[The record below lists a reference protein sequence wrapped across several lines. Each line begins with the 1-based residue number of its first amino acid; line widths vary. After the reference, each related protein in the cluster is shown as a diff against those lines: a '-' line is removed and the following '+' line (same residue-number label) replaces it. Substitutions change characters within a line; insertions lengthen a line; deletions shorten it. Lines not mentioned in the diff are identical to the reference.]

1 MPTPKKSAIMRLQK
15 ELKALIKE
23 PESLFRVLPVEEN
36 ILEWHFCLLP
46 PPGTPYSG
54 GQYHGKLILP
64 ADYPFRPP
72 SVMMI
77 TPSGRFKT
85 DTRLCL
91 SMSDFHPE
99 TWSSSWQIRTVV
111 LGLLSFMMEDE
122 MTAGSITTDT
132 STKRELAQRSIL
144 FNAQNKNFKELFSD
158 LVETEAK
165 EDITETA
172 DSKSTWMVGKEG
184 ILKGLKAEQYNGK
197 KVIIESWDAEAA
209 RLQVRL
215 QDDKSL
221 IRVKVDNLICA

>member
-1 MPTPKKSAIMRLQK
+1 
-15 ELKALIKE
+15 
-23 PESLFRVLPVEEN
+23 
-36 ILEWHFCLLP
+36 
-46 PPGTPYSG
+46 
-54 GQYHGKLILP
+54 
-64 ADYPFRPP
+64 
-72 SVMMI
+72 
-77 TPSGRFKT
+77 
-85 DTRLCL
+85 
-91 SMSDFHPE
+91 
-99 TWSSSWQIRTVV
+99 
-111 LGLLSFMMEDE
+111 MEDE